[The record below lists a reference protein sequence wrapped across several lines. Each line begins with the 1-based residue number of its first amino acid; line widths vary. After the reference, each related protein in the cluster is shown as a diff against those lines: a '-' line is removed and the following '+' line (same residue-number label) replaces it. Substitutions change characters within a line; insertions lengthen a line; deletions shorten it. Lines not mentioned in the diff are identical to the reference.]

1 MTRDE
6 ILNIPAGR
14 EMDALIAT
22 HFTKFEHYQGE
33 WWWQD
38 GTLDELPDYST
49 DIGAAW
55 WGVVEKFPEVHMEHR
70 GINDFC
76 MIGDDFDTVAIC
88 PTMAEAICKAALLA
102 VMK

>member
-6 ILNIPAGR
+6 ILNMKAGR
-14 EMDALIAT
+14 GMDALIAT

-49 DIGAAW
+49 NIYDAW
-55 WGVVEKFPEVHMEHR
+55 NILERFKEVCVEYDHGEYIVTIVSQVHAK
-70 GINDFC
+70 
-76 MIGDDFDTVAIC
+76 TAPLAIC
-88 PTMAEAICKAALLA
+88 RAALLT
-102 VMK
+102 VIK